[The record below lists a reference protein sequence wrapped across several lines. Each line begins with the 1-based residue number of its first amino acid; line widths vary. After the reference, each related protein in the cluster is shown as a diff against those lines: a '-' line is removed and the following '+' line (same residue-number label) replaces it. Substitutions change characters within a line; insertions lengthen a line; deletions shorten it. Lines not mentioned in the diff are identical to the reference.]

1 MFWNRKKQVKTVY
14 DKTGKVPVIRSSIC
28 TGERVAGFKDLETG
42 KFHEVMLLR
51 TEDDF
56 QEFLR
61 LYDVAEADVGR
72 EW

>member
-1 MFWNRKKQVKTVY
+1 MFGKKKQAAKPVF
-14 DKTGKVPVIRSSIC
+14 DKTGKRPVIRSSIC

-56 QEFLR
+56 HEFLR